1 MAMELFEKGTYMYSL
16 MADYWV
22 LNRKLLSIDAE
33 NLMQDDFWEY
43 ATKELEAFYQ
53 KYKTNYAKNQALG
66 LLKELEERY
75 KIVKEKLK
83 ETEKMEKVEKIE
95 TSLPLGF
102 GTGVRLQAV
111 TLAVCFFVQKILKPN
126 AFRHTIS
133 EGILNLLEGSDAI
146 YGVIVT
152 RHAADRMR
160 ERGGLNRK
168 SIQRIANQV
177 YFNGYPIERT
187 KGRLRKWMYK
197 ISKSNP
203 SAQNLRIYGDKL
215 YIFFK

>member
-53 KYKTNYAKNQALG
+53 ALG

-83 ETEKMEKVEKIE
+83 ETEKMEKEEKIE
-95 TSLPLGF
+95 TSLPWALA
-102 GTGVRLQAV
+102 QA
-111 TLAVCFFVQKILKPN
+111 
-126 AFRHTIS
+126 
-133 EGILNLLEGSDAI
+133 
-146 YGVIVT
+146 
-152 RHAADRMR
+152 
-160 ERGGLNRK
+160 
-168 SIQRIANQV
+168 
-177 YFNGYPIERT
+177 
-187 KGRLRKWMYK
+187 
-197 ISKSNP
+197 
-203 SAQNLRIYGDKL
+203 
-215 YIFFK
+215 

>member
-83 ETEKMEKVEKIE
+83 DMLLAGLKEMEKEEKIE
-95 TSLPLGF
+95 TSLPWALA
-102 GTGVRLQAV
+102 QA
-111 TLAVCFFVQKILKPN
+111 
-126 AFRHTIS
+126 
-133 EGILNLLEGSDAI
+133 
-146 YGVIVT
+146 
-152 RHAADRMR
+152 
-160 ERGGLNRK
+160 
-168 SIQRIANQV
+168 
-177 YFNGYPIERT
+177 
-187 KGRLRKWMYK
+187 
-197 ISKSNP
+197 
-203 SAQNLRIYGDKL
+203 
-215 YIFFK
+215 

>member
-1 MAMELFEKGTYMYSL
+1 MMNLWTKYKRFENLLIKKEEELLWQWNYLKKEHMYSL

-83 ETEKMEKVEKIE
+83 ETEKMEKEEKIE
-95 TSLPLGF
+95 TSLPW
-102 GTGVRLQAV
+102 A
-111 TLAVCFFVQKILKPN
+111 
-126 AFRHTIS
+126 
-133 EGILNLLEGSDAI
+133 
-146 YGVIVT
+146 
-152 RHAADRMR
+152 
-160 ERGGLNRK
+160 
-168 SIQRIANQV
+168 
-177 YFNGYPIERT
+177 
-187 KGRLRKWMYK
+187 
-197 ISKSNP
+197 
-203 SAQNLRIYGDKL
+203 SAQA
-215 YIFFK
+215 

>member
-1 MAMELFEKGTYMYSL
+1 M
-16 MADYWV
+16 
-22 LNRKLLSIDAE
+22 KLPS
-33 NLMQDDFWEY
+33 
-43 ATKELEAFYQ
+43 
-53 KYKTNYAKNQALG
+53 LG
-66 LLKELEERY
+66 LRHRR
-75 KIVKEKLK
+75 KITGSHFGCLFLFVK
-83 ETEKMEKVEKIE
+83 
-95 TSLPLGF
+95 
-102 GTGVRLQAV
+102 
-111 TLAVCFFVQKILKPN
+111 KILKPN

-203 SAQNLRIYGDKL
+203 KAIIITYNTVDTLNLSMLALQRTRKILANANFDAMMNY
-215 YIFFK
+215 